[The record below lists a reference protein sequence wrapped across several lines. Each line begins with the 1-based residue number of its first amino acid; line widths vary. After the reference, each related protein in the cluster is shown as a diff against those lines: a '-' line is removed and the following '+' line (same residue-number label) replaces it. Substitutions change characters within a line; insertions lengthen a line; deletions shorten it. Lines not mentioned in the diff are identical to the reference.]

1 MMAPRTEAR
10 IRRLLY
16 LEIIWSSV
24 LGGITA
30 FNAVYL
36 LRLGGTNF
44 DVSLNTA
51 LPSLGAVLISVP
63 AGHFLQSRAHPGR
76 WTLLCLALY
85 WTGFLLLGAVPW
97 VHIGGLTASLL
108 AVILLFTASLPA
120 QIFAVGIYPL
130 LADMVSEQQRIRV
143 FSMRAIINACTIS
156 VVTFVV
162 GQWLSRTP
170 FPFNYQVAYVVAWL
184 CGMASVTHLILA
196 SRLVGARAAAKPTP
210 AAAAASLRR
219 FWPTDLAQQP
229 DFVHFTLNSLMHNL
243 ALWLA
248 GPLYVLYFV
257 RQLGATDAWLGL
269 YGTVTSLSTIVGLLF
284 WRRVAERIREARTV
298 RLTVISVGFM
308 PLLAGLAPNLN
319 MMLLLTA
326 INGFFTAGIIIST
339 INVML
344 KTLPQ
349 DRQPQFMGLYTAA
362 LNAGSFTAP
371 LVAVA
376 LAGRWGLGPTLVGC
390 GVVGLFGGL
399 SHWVWRVPGPQ
410 PNPPVQVQ
418 PEIESA

>member
-1 MMAPRTEAR
+1 MVTARTEAR

-16 LEIIWSSV
+16 LEIMWSSV

-51 LPSLGAVLISVP
+51 LPSLGSVLISVP

-76 WTLLCLALY
+76 WTLLCLAIY

-120 QIFAVGIYPL
+120 QIFSVGIYPL
-130 LADMVSEQQRIRV
+130 LAEMVSEQQRIRV
-143 FSMRAIINACTIS
+143 FSMRSLINACVLS
-156 VVTFVV
+156 LVTFVV
-162 GQWLSRTP
+162 GQWLSRSP
-170 FPFNYQVAYVVAWL
+170 FPLNYQVIYVIAWV
-184 CGMASVTHLILA
+184 CGMISVTHLILA
-196 SRLVGARAAAKPTP
+196 SRALGERASVKPPRP
-210 AAAAASLRR
+210 AAAPGQWRL
-219 FWPTDLAQQP
+219 WPADLGRQP
-229 DFVHFTLNSLMHNL
+229 DFVHFTLNSLLHNL

-269 YGTVTSLSTIVGLLF
+269 YATVTSLSTIVGLLF

-308 PLLAGLAPNLN
+308 PLLAGLLPNLGA
-319 MMLLLTA
+319 MLVLTA
-326 INGFFTAGIIIST
+326 LNAFFTAGINIST
-339 INVML
+339 INVLL
-344 KTLPQ
+344 KTLPD
-349 DRQPQFMGLYTAA
+349 DRQPEFMGLYTAV
-362 LNAGSFTAP
+362 LNAGAFAAP

-376 LAGRWGLGPTLVGC
+376 VAGRWGLGPTLVGC
-390 GVVGLFGGL
+390 GVVGVFGGL
-399 SHWVWRVPGPQ
+399 SHWVWRVPGPLRA
-410 PNPPVQVQ
+410 PPPMVQ
-418 PEIESA
+418 PGIEGA